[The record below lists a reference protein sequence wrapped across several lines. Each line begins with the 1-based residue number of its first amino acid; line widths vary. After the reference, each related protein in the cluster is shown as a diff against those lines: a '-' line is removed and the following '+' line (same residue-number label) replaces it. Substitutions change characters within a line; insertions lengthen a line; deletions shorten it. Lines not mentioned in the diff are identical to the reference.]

1 MASASNSLAACRIRL
16 VSIHRRAAVAVV
28 STGFLSSAGISK
40 WITGFITG
48 SRDLEFPWI
57 SIPFVPDHFSK
68 LGKHLIH
75 VNAAMGN
82 WVLHIRE
89 ETRVLRLVTWGDQ
102 WVALLIAV
110 QPPAKAYKL
119 GPMTLSLNLRNTSSL
134 T

>member
-1 MASASNSLAACRIRL
+1 MPTLWGMRLFVCAGPEGLFPNRHSDLTAAQSAASHN
-16 VSIHRRAAVAVV
+16 AVRV
-28 STGFLSSAGISK
+28 
-40 WITGFITG
+40 
-48 SRDLEFPWI
+48 
-57 SIPFVPDHFSK
+57 FVPDYFSK

-82 WVLHIRE
+82 WVLHVRE

-119 GPMTLSLNLRNTSSL
+119 GPMTLSVNLRNTSSL